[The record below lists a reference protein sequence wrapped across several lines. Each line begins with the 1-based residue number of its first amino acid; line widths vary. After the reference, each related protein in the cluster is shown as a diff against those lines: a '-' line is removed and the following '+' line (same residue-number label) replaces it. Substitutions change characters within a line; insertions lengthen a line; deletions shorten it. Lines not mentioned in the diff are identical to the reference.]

1 MKRILVV
8 SHCILNTASKLAQN
22 EEDLAEEYRVKKR
35 LLSLVMEKDVQMI
48 QLQ

>member
-22 EEDLAEEYRVKKR
+22 EEDLAEEFDGDFEGDFED
-35 LLSLVMEKDVQMI
+35 SLDE
-48 QLQ
+48 